1 MPLPLK
7 LKRYT
12 FAICFGISV
21 LPFVALNLVMY
32 IAAAYGSNG
41 HSATEA
47 GFPLKWY
54 VSNWV
59 FRGVIWEAFV
69 IDVMLVFTVAAI
81 SAKILKSI
89 LHPNDLDR

>member
-1 MPLPLK
+1 M

-12 FAICFGISV
+12 FAVCFGISV

-32 IAAAYGSNG
+32 IFAAYWSSG

-54 VSNWV
+54 ASNWV
-59 FRGVIWEAFV
+59 FRGVIWDAFV
-69 IDVMLVFTVAAI
+69 FNVMLVFTASAI
-81 SAKILKSI
+81 SAKILKSTF
-89 LHPNDLDR
+89 HPND